1 MAAPSGASIFL
12 NIGEG
17 RQHVCGGED
26 RAPLLANDT
35 VVVIDSDEDLEI
47 GLDIEE
53 EPLDYEEEDPVHGVQ
68 SVAVEKSKTS
78 RQAVQR
84 NRLSCRPQDLAG
96 NLLRDRD
103 SLPYNEKTFTP
114 LDPITDNKYEF
125 SKNCLNKRTSFTS
138 SEKNMLFVTSVSNLC
153 HTEPTCFM
161 SLEEINHR
169 LGHFEKI
176 ETA

>member
-96 NLLRDRD
+96 NLLRVGGIALEAVGVFTTGALGEHTPAERQASC
-103 SLPYNEKTFTP
+103 SLFMVVE
-114 LDPITDNKYEF
+114 
-125 SKNCLNKRTSFTS
+125 
-138 SEKNMLFVTSVSNLC
+138 VLC
-153 HTEPTCFM
+153 FFFF
-161 SLEEINHR
+161 LEYLLE
-169 LGHFEKI
+169 
-176 ETA
+176 A